1 MAALSAGVRLS
12 REIGSKFLV
21 EFLSFGSALLGCMVR
36 SMHAMAL
43 ASLPFRRAWEILNS
57 RISKA
62 IGRGAADYNFCSYVT
77 QGFGQKG

>member
-1 MAALSAGVRLS
+1 MIVILKEMRTLEPEFMQVR
-12 REIGSKFLV
+12 RETRTAKRG
-21 EFLSFGSALLGCMVR
+21 R
-36 SMHAMAL
+36 SMYAMAL